1 VAVNKY
7 DEIAQAAIRLFNE
20 KGYHATSVQDIADEV
35 GLQKGSLYHYIA
47 SKEELLLQIA
57 SRSMHGFSRELAE
70 ICELDIPATERLRR
84 AIHHHFDIVT
94 GDTQMTTVLL
104 REAFLLSESERIVI
118 QQAMDQYTNLWVRII
133 QEGMESGEFKRQ
145 DPRLVALHIL
155 GSCNWVYRWY
165 RPGGA
170 LRPTEIAEQFFDL
183 HFSGLQSSPSN

>member
-1 VAVNKY
+1 MAVNKY

-70 ICELDIPATERLRR
+70 ICELAVPATERLRR

-104 REAFLLSESERIVI
+104 REAFLLSDSERTVI

-133 QEGMESGEFKRQ
+133 HEGMEAGEFKRQ
-145 DPRLVALHIL
+145 DPRLVALH
-155 GSCNWVYRWY
+155 
-165 RPGGA
+165 
-170 LRPTEIAEQFFDL
+170 
-183 HFSGLQSSPSN
+183 